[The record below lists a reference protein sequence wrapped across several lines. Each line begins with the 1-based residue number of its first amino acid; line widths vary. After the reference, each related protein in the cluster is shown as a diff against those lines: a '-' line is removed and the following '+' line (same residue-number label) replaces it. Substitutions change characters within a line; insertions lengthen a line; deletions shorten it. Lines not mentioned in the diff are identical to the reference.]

1 MPNSLTLKLFD
12 PGMTH
17 LHRVGLAGLYMTLNQ
32 LDPADYQEHG
42 GWKLTDTSVEFFWK
56 NKPRDLL
63 EPIIDKAFG
72 ISKDGVLDFLVHRKH
87 RMGDLEKIAFHRA
100 VLGTFLQHSRTR
112 TLAKES
118 TQLSFEYDQK
128 KITLPLRKIK
138 QYNNQ
143 KTDNIF
149 NKKGEVKNNIKLA
162 GWVFPGGGVRHVGFS
177 APTALTDNADKFLCL
192 LFAPVG
198 TLFFLISCKNQEGKF
213 DQRKGAAIILPHI
226 KNLKNYERCYR
237 KYLHSPVT
245 QLYANSLG
253 DAGLS
258 ALAVLNMKG
267 SGGMLQE
274 LEIDSCSIVTQGD
287 VPWNKQGKSR
297 TALERISTVNRP
309 ILAFFS
315 FASGTLENKLV
326 IKEDE
331 SYYVQTST
339 ARGLIAGNIAADRPW
354 YTDFYTIMQSQ
365 KIAYATG
372 FDRRGLHAMIDDDKH
387 TIWPDSAD
395 KLFVEAIHTAIRNRY
410 GALAA
415 RTSAKGEKIRFDREF
430 EKIRTSLM
438 RSKNAQTMRAELAD
452 LFARGGI
459 NKALQQN
466 WPQLLELFTGKD
478 WQKARD
484 LSLLALASYAR
495 KGADENET
503 DNAKENEE

>member
-32 LDPADYQEHG
+32 LDPAEYQEHG
-42 GWKLTDTSVEFFWK
+42 GWKLTSTAVELFWQNSPK
-56 NKPRDLL
+56 DLL
-63 EPIIDKAFG
+63 EPIIKKALG
-72 ISKDGVLDFLVHRKH
+72 ISKDGVLDFFVHRKH
-87 RMGDLEKIAFHRA
+87 RMGDLEKFNFHKA
-100 VLGTFLQHSRTR
+100 VLGTFLQQTRTR
-112 TLAKES
+112 KTAKEE
-118 TQLSFEYDQK
+118 TRLSFEYDQK
-128 KITLPLRKIK
+128 TITVSFKKLT

-143 KTDNIF
+143 KTTNIF
-149 NKKGEVKNNIKLA
+149 DKKGGFKKNIKLA
-162 GWVFPGGGVRHVGFS
+162 GWAFPGGIVRHADFK
-177 APTALTDNADKFLCL
+177 APTELSDSADKFLCL

-198 TLFFLISCKNQEGKF
+198 ALFFLISCKNKEGKR
-213 DQRKGAAIILPHI
+213 DNRKGAAIILPHI
-226 KNLKNYERCYR
+226 KDLEVFDRCYR
-237 KYLHSPVT
+237 KYLHSPVSK
-245 QLYANSLG
+245 LYANSLG

-258 ALAVLNMKG
+258 ALAVLNAKG
-267 SGGMLQE
+267 GDGMLRE
-274 LEIDSCSIVTQGD
+274 LEIDSCSIVTQGK

-297 TALERISTVNRP
+297 TALEQIRTVNRP
-309 ILAFFS
+309 RLAFFS
-315 FASGTLENKLV
+315 FASGILANKLV

-372 FDRRGLHAMIDDDKH
+372 FDRRGLHAMIESER
-387 TIWPDSAD
+387 TNWPDPAD
-395 KLFVEAIHTAIRNRY
+395 KLFVETIHAAIRNRY

-415 RTSAKGEKIRFDREF
+415 RASAKGEKIRFDREF

-438 RSKNAQTMRAELAD
+438 RAKNAQTMRRELAD

-459 NKALQQN
+459 NKSLQQN

-484 LSLLALASYAR
+484 LSLLALASYAG
-495 KGADENET
+495 KGADEAKT
-503 DNAKENEE
+503 DNVKENEE